1 MPKFGSVLF
10 VWTSLYLRR
19 QEGVPGC
26 DRNRTGC
33 LAPCLGIWEQKLYS
47 GEPRVAGTCSLWE
60 GVSEL
65 LGRPVEQ
72 MNYILAYSSR
82 SEREQKKIRR
92 FCRAPTPTPS

>member
-1 MPKFGSVLF
+1 MQRNAKVWFGF
-10 VWTSLYLRR
+10 VWTSLYFRR

-33 LAPCLGIWEQKLYS
+33 LAPCLGVWEQKLYS

-65 LGRPVEQ
+65 LGRPVDE
-72 MNYILAYSSR
+72 LYSSIHLPFGKGAK
-82 SEREQKKIRR
+82 EN
-92 FCRAPTPTPS
+92 